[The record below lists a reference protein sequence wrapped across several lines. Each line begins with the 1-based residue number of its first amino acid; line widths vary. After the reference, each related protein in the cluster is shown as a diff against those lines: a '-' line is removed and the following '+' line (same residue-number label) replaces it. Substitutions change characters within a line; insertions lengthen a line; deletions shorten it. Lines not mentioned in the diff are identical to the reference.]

1 MQQANQITTEG
12 RDHAS
17 QILELERRLR
27 SQVHRAGFD
36 VAVAREIA
44 RLKAKNQA
52 RRYTTAK
59 LRHKAYLRA
68 QLEAQRQAHAVQ
80 LEAQR
85 QAHAVQ
91 LEEMQQAHADQLEE
105 QAEQFQDREN
115 ALVARMTDTY
125 EFLLQAFEKKLRFT
139 EAKLQLQATGDI
151 V

>member
-80 LEAQR
+80 LE
-85 QAHAVQ
+85 
-91 LEEMQQAHADQLEE
+91 EMQQAHADQLEE